1 MNVVSGAKV
10 TFEGDRY
17 YRLFRVG
24 ERESGARVGFWCVI
38 FFFLDFS
45 FLGFLF
51 QRRETEGDDK
61 IPSRCFHT
69 LLVRERNREK
79 GDVFSLFFVLAYVKD
94 LKSLRKA
101 NEYDFFGTVNL
112 FI

>member
-1 MNVVSGAKV
+1 MLSVVQKSHLKATG
-10 TFEGDRY
+10 TTDCLEWERE
-17 YRLFRVG
+17 RVG
-24 ERESGARVGFWCVI
+24 LEWDFGVL

-51 QRRETEGDDK
+51 QRRETEGDNK

-101 NEYDFFGTVNL
+101 NEYDFFGIVNL

>member
-1 MNVVSGAKV
+1 MLSVVQKSHLKATG
-10 TFEGDRY
+10 TTDCLEWERE
-17 YRLFRVG
+17 RVG
-24 ERESGARVGFWCVI
+24 LEWDFGVLI

-51 QRRETEGDDK
+51 QRRETEGDNK

-94 LKSLRKA
+94 LKSLRKV
-101 NEYDFFGTVNL
+101 NEYDFCGIMHL
-112 FI
+112 LP